1 MRRIIYTSIAAP
13 DLDRAAMFHLLHQ
26 ARSANQARGLTG
38 VLLRADRRLLQ
49 VLEGPTWK
57 LLAVFESIRRD
68 VRHSN
73 VAVIEERSIA
83 EPTFPGWPM
92 RYFDDRKIG
101 DARAFFEARG
111 EGAVSAEVEEV
122 VRDFFVE
129 AFAASA
135 AQVIPSRPRAVR
147 PSSPRPC

>member
-26 ARSANQARGLTG
+26 ARVANQARGLTG

-57 LLAVFESIRRD
+57 LLAVFKTIRRD

-83 EPTFPGWPM
+83 EPTLPGWPM
-92 RYFDDRKIG
+92 RYFDDRKIRN
-101 DARAFFEARG
+101 AMAFFEARG
-111 EGAVSAEVEEV
+111 EGTVSAAVEEV

-129 AFAASA
+129 AFTAGPALVS
-135 AQVIPSRPRAVR
+135 PLPPEAVR
-147 PSSPRPC
+147 PSSPRLC

>member
-1 MRRIIYTSIAAP
+1 VRRIIYTSIAAP

-26 ARSANQARGLTG
+26 ARGANQARGLTG

-57 LLAVFESIRRD
+57 LLAVFERIRRD

-73 VAVIEERSIA
+73 VAVIEERSIT
-83 EPTFPGWPM
+83 EPIFPGWPM

-101 DARAFFEARG
+101 NAMAFFDARG
-111 EGAVSAEVEEV
+111 EGTVSAEVEEV

-135 AQVIPSRPRAVR
+135 TQIIPSPPQVVR